1 MKRIPSLLAGLLGA
15 VLLGNAAAQQFPSK
29 PVRIVVSYP
38 PGGPVDV
45 LARPL
50 AEGLQKIWGGNPVIV
65 ENKPGANAIIGT
77 DYAAK
82 QPADGHTLLLA
93 NDPSLSSNQYL
104 FSKLPYDPVKDLAP
118 VATIATTTLILLVP
132 ASLLA
137 NTLPELIA
145 LAKKNPGKLTYGS
158 IGPGSVT
165 HLDAEAFAS
174 AAGIKLTHVPYKGT
188 GEVVPALLAGQI
200 DMALSA
206 IGPSLAHIRSGKMKA
221 LALAQPQRSALVPD
235 VPTFAEG
242 GVPFEAKSWFAIAV
256 PAGTPRPVIDRIA
269 ADVRRVVGEPQYRE
283 KYITAQG
290 LDAFT
295 LGPDE
300 FAAFLAKDREKYAQR
315 VKNANVR
322 LD

>member
-1 MKRIPSLLAGLLGA
+1 MKRISSLLAGLLGA
-15 VLLGNAAAQQFPSK
+15 LLFGNVLAQQFPSK

-50 AEGLQKIWGGNPVIV
+50 AEGLQKLWGQPVIV

-77 DYAAK
+77 SYVAK
-82 QPADGHTLLLA
+82 APADGHTLLLA

-104 FSKLPYDPVKDLAP
+104 FSNLPYDPVKDLVP
-118 VATIATTTLILLVP
+118 VVTIATTTLILLTP
-132 ASLLA
+132 ASLPA
-137 NTLPELIA
+137 NTLPELLA
-145 LAKKNPGKLTYGS
+145 LAKKEPGKLTYGS

-165 HLDAEAFAS
+165 HLDAEAFAT

-188 GEVVPALLAGQI
+188 GEVVPALLSGQI

-206 IGPSLAHIRSGKMKA
+206 IGPSLPHIRSGKMKA
-221 LALAQPQRSALVPD
+221 LAIAQPQRNALVPE
-235 VPTFAEG
+235 VPTFAEAG
-242 GVPFEAKSWFAIAV
+242 IPFEAKSWFAIAA
-256 PAGTPRPVIDRIA
+256 PTGTPRPIIDRIA
-269 ADVRRVVGEPQYRE
+269 ADVRRVVEQPEYRE
-283 KYITAQG
+283 RYITAQG
-290 LDAFT
+290 LDAFM

-300 FAAFLAKDREKYAQR
+300 FAAYLEKDRAKYAQR

>member
-1 MKRIPSLLAGLLGA
+1 MKRVSALLAGLFGA
-15 VLLGNAAAQQFPSK
+15 VLIGNAVAQQFPSK

-50 AEGLQKIWGGNPVIV
+50 AEGLQKLWGGNPVIV

-82 QPADGHTLLLA
+82 QPGDGHTLLLA

-104 FSKLPYDPVKDLAP
+104 FSKLPYDPVKDLVP

-132 ASLLA
+132 ASLPA

-206 IGPSLAHIRSGKMKA
+206 IGPSLPHIRSGKMKA
-221 LALAQPQRSALVPD
+221 LAIAQPQRSALVPD

-256 PAGTPRPVIDRIA
+256 PAGTPRPVIERIA

-290 LDAFT
+290 MDVFA